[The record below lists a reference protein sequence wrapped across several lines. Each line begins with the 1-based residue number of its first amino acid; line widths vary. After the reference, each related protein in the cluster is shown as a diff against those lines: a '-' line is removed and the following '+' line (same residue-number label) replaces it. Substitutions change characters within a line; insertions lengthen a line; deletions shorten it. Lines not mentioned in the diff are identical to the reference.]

1 MDMERKL
8 ANNLLALTNLEVEI
22 KERYEDDWL
31 FQEVNLY
38 KETMSFFIRQ
48 NNHQRAFKES
58 EELVEFLI
66 SHLNF

>member
-8 ANNLLALTNLEVEI
+8 ANNLLALANLEVEI

-48 NNHQRAFKES
+48 KNHQRAFKES